1 VWSLKERYYIMS
13 LSKSDMLALLE
24 KASELVDTVI
34 QALPDDED
42 DEVDFNGD
50 SWIDVSPLEYLV
62 NAAGDIQEAING
74 LSE

>member
-1 VWSLKERYYIMS
+1 MS
-13 LSKSDMLALLE
+13 LSKSDMVALLE

-42 DEVDFNGD
+42 DFNGD
-50 SWIDVSPLEYLV
+50 SYDVSPCEYLI
-62 NAAGDIQEAING
+62 NAANDIQEAIDG

>member
-1 VWSLKERYYIMS
+1 MS